1 MQPDLFGVSPHKP
14 TQSYRIPI
22 YKIALVR
29 EAALTV
35 CQPPQLCSSAQ
46 AVSVIRTY
54 LAETDREHLL
64 VLTVDTRNRLI
75 GINTVSV
82 GSLNSS
88 LGHPREIFKAA
99 ILQNA
104 AAVILAHN
112 HPSGDSAP
120 SAEDQRLQLLL
131 DEAGHALGVRV
142 VDHLV
147 LAEGGLHSAVE
158 GASPPPDPV
167 SLVPREGVG

>member
-104 AAVILAHN
+104 AAIILAHN
-112 HPSGDSAP
+112 HPSGDPTP
-120 SAEDQRLQLLL
+120 SSEDRALTERIKQAAELLGIRLLGHIVVGDGTERFFSFL
-131 DEAGHALGVRV
+131 DE
-142 VDHLV
+142 
-147 LAEGGLHSAVE
+147 GL
-158 GASPPPDPV
+158 
-167 SLVPREGVG
+167 L

>member
-1 MQPDLFGVSPHKP
+1 MQPDLFGVLPRKP
-14 TQSYRIPI
+14 AQSYRIPI

-64 VLTVDTRNRLI
+64 ALTLDTRNRLI

-104 AAVILAHN
+104 AAIILAHN
-112 HPSGDSAP
+112 HPSGDPTP
-120 SAEDQRLQLLL
+120 SSEDRALTERIKQAAELLGIRLL
-131 DEAGHALGVRV
+131 DHIV
-142 VDHLV
+142 VGDGTERFFSFLD
-147 LAEGGLHSAVE
+147 EGL
-158 GASPPPDPV
+158 
-167 SLVPREGVG
+167 L

>member
-29 EAALTV
+29 EAVLTV

-104 AAVILAHN
+104 AAIILAHN
-112 HPSGDSAP
+112 HPSGDPTP
-120 SAEDQRLQLLL
+120 SSEDRALTERIKQAAELLGIRLL
-131 DEAGHALGVRV
+131 DHIV
-142 VDHLV
+142 VGDGTERFFSFLD
-147 LAEGGLHSAVE
+147 EGL
-158 GASPPPDPV
+158 
-167 SLVPREGVG
+167 L

>member
-64 VLTVDTRNRLI
+64 ALTVDTRNRLI

-104 AAVILAHN
+104 AGILLAHN
-112 HPSGDSAP
+112 HPSGDPTP
-120 SAEDQRLQLLL
+120 SPDDRALTDRIKHAAELLGIRLL
-131 DEAGHALGVRV
+131 DHIIVGDGTERFFSFL
-142 VDHLV
+142 DD
-147 LAEGGLHSAVE
+147 GL
-158 GASPPPDPV
+158 
-167 SLVPREGVG
+167 L

>member
-104 AAVILAHN
+104 AAIILAHN
-112 HPSGDSAP
+112 HPSGDPTP
-120 SAEDQRLQLLL
+120 SSEDRALTERIKQAAELLGIRLL
-131 DEAGHALGVRV
+131 DHIV
-142 VDHLV
+142 VGDGTERFFSFLD
-147 LAEGGLHSAVE
+147 EGL
-158 GASPPPDPV
+158 
-167 SLVPREGVG
+167 L

>member
-104 AAVILAHN
+104 AAIILAHN
-112 HPSGDSAP
+112 HPSGDPTP
-120 SAEDQRLQLLL
+120 SSEDRALTERIKQASELLGIRLL
-131 DEAGHALGVRV
+131 DHIV
-142 VDHLV
+142 VGDGTERFFSFLD
-147 LAEGGLHSAVE
+147 EGL
-158 GASPPPDPV
+158 
-167 SLVPREGVG
+167 L